1 MLKDNAPIIVFLT
14 DGMPSA
20 GETNTDKIRSNVK
33 GANDIDVAIF
43 ALGFGDGVNI
53 DFLRALAVENNGFA
67 RKIYTDKD
75 ASKQLEGFFLEV
87 ESPLLIRVR
96 MVYSLD
102 VVEANS
108 VTSTD
113 FPAYFNGSEL
123 VVAGKLRSDVASKFL
138 VVKVSNFKCQFCTT

>member
-1 MLKDNAPIIVFLT
+1 MIVFLT

-67 RKIYTDKD
+67 RTIYALTKTP
-75 ASKQLEGFFLEV
+75 V
-87 ESPLLIRVR
+87 N
-96 MVYSLD
+96 SLR
-102 VVEANS
+102 
-108 VTSTD
+108 
-113 FPAYFNGSEL
+113 GSFSRL
-123 VVAGKLRSDVASKFL
+123 NLH
-138 VVKVSNFKCQFCTT
+138 C